1 VQERGVEVAYEDLV
15 RSHVE
20 RCLQDIWKVGC
31 PDVDEEGD
39 YPFRTKA
46 CHGWVRVEAQP
57 PMLVRVFAHV
67 AYEVKRSAALLQE
80 LNALNVRSRMATVCW
95 ADGTV
100 AVHSALPVDAV
111 DRASL
116 RVALDTVTKV
126 ADDISELVAAVFG
139 GRVPAPSPEGAES

>member
-1 VQERGVEVAYEDLV
+1 VAYDDLV

-20 RCLQDIWKVGC
+20 RCLQDIWKVQG
-31 PDVDEEGD
+31 PEVDEEGD
-39 YPFRTKA
+39 YPFRTRA
-46 CHGWVRVEAQP
+46 CVGWVRVEPQP
-57 PMLVRVFAHV
+57 PVLVRVFAHV
-67 AYEVKRSAALLQE
+67 ALDVKRSAALLQE

-111 DRASL
+111 DRGTL
-116 RVALDTVTKV
+116 RLALDTVSRV

-139 GRVPAPSPEGAES
+139 GSVAAPAPEAAES